1 MAQRSKPSAIIKRSI
16 VISGHKTSV
25 SLEDEFWARLKACA
39 AAKQQTLSV
48 YIGAIDVD
56 REASNLSSTLR
67 LHVLA
72 QVSAERD
79 NLRQMLSSGTHGQR
93 NPDERT
99 GQGRWRPDEPAGR
112 TT

>member
-1 MAQRSKPSAIIKRSI
+1 MGQRSKPSAIVKRSI

-25 SLEDEFWARLKACA
+25 SLEDEFWAHLKACA

-67 LHVLA
+67 LHVLS
-72 QVSAERD
+72 QITAERD
-79 NLRQMLSSGTHGQR
+79 SLRESLTQGQR
-93 NPDERT
+93 GTEERP
-99 GQGRWRPDEPAGR
+99 GQNRWA
-112 TT
+112 

>member
-1 MAQRSKPSAIIKRSI
+1 MGQRSKPSAIIKRSI

-25 SLEDEFWARLKACA
+25 SLEDAFWVRLKACA

-67 LHVLA
+67 LHVLG
-72 QVSAERD
+72 QITAERD
-79 NLRQMLSSGTHGQR
+79 NLRQALSSGAHAQR
-93 NPDERT
+93 NSDERV
-99 GQGRWRPDEPAGR
+99 GQDRWA
-112 TT
+112 

>member
-1 MAQRSKPSAIIKRSI
+1 MALRSKPSAIIKRSI

-25 SLEDEFWARLKACA
+25 SLEDAFWVRLKACA

-72 QVSAERD
+72 QITAERD
-79 NLRQMLSSGTHGQR
+79 SLRQTLSNGTPAQRGGDAHAGQ
-93 NPDERT
+93 D
-99 GQGRWRPDEPAGR
+99 RWA
-112 TT
+112 

>member
-1 MAQRSKPSAIIKRSI
+1 MGQRSKPSAIVKRSI

-67 LHVLA
+67 LHVLG
-72 QVSAERD
+72 QISAERD
-79 NLRQMLSSGTHGQR
+79 SLRQTLSDMTHGQR
-93 NPDERT
+93 GGEERS
-99 GQGRWRPDEPAGR
+99 GQNRWA
-112 TT
+112 

>member
-1 MAQRSKPSAIIKRSI
+1 MGQRSKPSAIIKRSI

-25 SLEDEFWARLKACA
+25 SLEDAFWARLKACA

-72 QVSAERD
+72 QITAERD
-79 NLRQMLSSGTHGQR
+79 SLHHALSNGAPAQRGGDVHAGQ
-93 NPDERT
+93 D
-99 GQGRWRPDEPAGR
+99 RWA
-112 TT
+112 

>member
-1 MAQRSKPSAIIKRSI
+1 MGQRSKPSAIIKRSI

-25 SLEDEFWARLKACA
+25 SLEDAFWARLKACA

-72 QVSAERD
+72 QVTAERD
-79 NLRQMLSSGTHGQR
+79 SLHQTLSNGAQAKRGGDAQ
-93 NPDERT
+93 T
-99 GQGRWRPDEPAGR
+99 GQDRWA
-112 TT
+112 